1 MPCREALGVQETAVH
16 SASRGRISGAGGFV
30 GPKTP
35 RHTAYVISTLPAL
48 DRQALGREQLVAAA
62 RGVALSPRCTGL
74 RRPSSARTLPTAQ
87 ARRPMANTRQA
98 NPVSHVRTTIHSLI
112 EPSSCSKAAEHGGM
126 VLERTRN

>member
-1 MPCREALGVQETAVH
+1 VPFRRLHGAPATAVH

-62 RGVALSPRCTGL
+62 RGVALSPRCTGH
-74 RRPSSARTLPTAQ
+74 RRPSSAHTLPTAQ
-87 ARRPMANTRQA
+87 ARRSYGEHVPGESRQ
-98 NPVSHVRTTIHSLI
+98 PRTNHDPFPHRAIQLLQ
-112 EPSSCSKAAEHGGM
+112 GG
-126 VLERTRN
+126 